1 MSDAQYWS
9 KTYSL
14 LTRSV
19 LNLIYQHL
27 SEIVKF
33 SWRSKKETTPR
44 KIQYKNYICFF
55 LDFINVYK
63 FVIAFLDFQQN

>member
-33 SWRSKKETTPR
+33 SWLSKKKQHREKFNI
-44 KIQYKNYICFF
+44 KIIYVF

-63 FVIAFLDFQQN
+63 FVVAFLDFQQN